1 MCIKTSALFL
11 VIENKNMWPTAQE
24 ILVNGII
31 GVLCFIFVVVFII
44 SCVMT
49 TQHAFK
55 RWKAKRHAHEEEFA
69 MRSIGRWNDEHRR
82 ASRIHHLNESSS
94 NQTLQTRS

>member
-1 MCIKTSALFL
+1 
-11 VIENKNMWPTAQE
+11 
-24 ILVNGII
+24 
-31 GVLCFIFVVVFII
+31 
-44 SCVMT
+44 MT

-82 ASRIHHLNESSS
+82 ASRIRHLNESSS
-94 NQTLQTRS
+94 NQTLQTRI

>member
-1 MCIKTSALFL
+1 MSITTSVLFL
-11 VIENKNMWPTAQE
+11 ALENKNMWRTAQE
-24 ILVNGII
+24 ALVNGII
-31 GVLCFIFVVVFII
+31 VVLYFIFVVVFII

-55 RWKAKRHAHEEEFA
+55 RWKAKRHAHEELFA

-94 NQTLQTRS
+94 NQILQTRS